1 MASGDPVA
9 LPIVLKITKT
19 GRRTDM
25 ALVVEYE
32 WVYRRGRQQIVVQ
45 RWRRPDKVWELT
57 VIWPT
62 GETETEGYVD
72 RTALSTQH
80 ARLERQLAKAG
91 WALIEFRPERRRRQ
105 RRQAARPLSASTDRR
120 QLGRVVA
127 LMKRR

>member
-1 MASGDPVA
+1 
-9 LPIVLKITKT
+9 
-19 GRRTDM
+19 M
-25 ALVVEYE
+25 ALIVEYE
-32 WVYRRGRQQIVVQ
+32 WVYRRGNQQMVVQ

-57 VIWPT
+57 VFWPN
-62 GETETEGYVD
+62 GEAETEGYVD
-72 RTALSTQH
+72 RSALSTQH

-105 RRQAARPLSASTDRR
+105 RRQETRPLSASSDRR